1 MLLLSWTYSVLKC
14 TILSFYIFYLR
25 KTGLEMPQTFPH
37 PTPKYQIGAHWS
49 YIDRVSYF
57 LWITKNIF
65 VVIYLQIWYYSI
77 LCIWNVNEMY
87 PVYIG
92 TLDPITYYLPVCY
105 LLRIQK
111 YPVNTTYNKIRAISV
126 CNLTSEKT
134 LLLTAQSV
142 TIKRTAVNC

>member
-1 MLLLSWTYSVLKC
+1 M
-14 TILSFYIFYLR
+14 
-25 KTGLEMPQTFPH
+25 
-37 PTPKYQIGAHWS
+37 
-49 YIDRVSYF
+49 
-57 LWITKNIF
+57 
-65 VVIYLQIWYYSI
+65 
-77 LCIWNVNEMY
+77 NEIY
-87 PVYIG
+87 PVYKG

-134 LLLTAQSV
+134 LLLIAQSV